1 MVSKT
6 NLKIALAHLTS
17 RKKQVIVAILSVTF
31 GVSMYIFMNG
41 FMGGVNKSQTE
52 MSFSA
57 LAHIRVYNDVD
68 TEIPNLIQDSETK
81 LVHVRNAKAIQY
93 TEGIKNAEE
102 IVKKLKTN
110 KQLSAITSQI
120 NISGTF
126 QSGSTKLS
134 GIISGI
140 DVENEDKMFQMK
152 QYVKYGNWDNLNYS
166 NNNIILGTG
175 LAKKL
180 SLKLNDNITV
190 ITTDNIIKNYKI
202 VCLVETGSP
211 NVDDSKGFIKKSSA
225 IQLLSKNRSYAT
237 DIQINIPDYNK
248 ATEVASTIRAGIP
261 YKVESWQESSSQLV
275 AANSLRKLIAIAVSL
290 TIIIVAGFG
299 IYNIMNMTVNEKIK
313 EIAIL
318 KALGFD
324 GNDVVQ
330 IFLTQAI
337 IIGFIGGFTGVALGF
352 GIASIVSMIPFEVGN
367 MDTLPMV
374 FNKLDY
380 LIAFV
385 AGILITIIAGYL
397 PSKKASKVD
406 PVEIIR
412 G

>member
-17 RKKQVIVAILSVTF
+17 RKKQVVVAILSVTF

-52 MSFSA
+52 MSFSS
-57 LAHIRVYNDVD
+57 LAHIRVYNDVVS
-68 TEIPNLIQDSETK
+68 EIPNLIPDSETT
-81 LVHVRNAKAIQY
+81 LVHVRNARAIQY
-93 TEGIKNAEE
+93 TEGIKNANKIIESLSE
-102 IVKKLKTN
+102 N
-110 KQLSAITSQI
+110 KQISAITSQI
-120 NISGTF
+120 NLSSTF
-126 QSGSTKLS
+126 RNGSVKLS
-134 GIISGI
+134 GMISGI
-140 DVENEDKMFQMK
+140 DVHNEEEMFKMK
-152 QYVKYGNWDNLNYS
+152 QNVIEGNWDDLSYS
-166 NNNIILGTG
+166 NNNIILGSG

-180 SLKLNDNITV
+180 SLKLHDNVTV
-190 ITTDNIIKNYKI
+190 ITTDNITRNYKI
-202 VCLVETGSP
+202 VCLIEAGSP
-211 NVDDSKGFIKKSSA
+211 NIDDSKGFIKKSA
-225 IQLLSKNRSYAT
+225 ALQLVSKNRNYAT

-248 ATEVASTIRAGIP
+248 ATEVAHTIKAGIP

-275 AANSLRKLIAIAVSL
+275 AANTLRKIIAIAVSL

-330 IFLTQAI
+330 IFLTQAV
-337 IIGFIGGFTGVALGF
+337 IIGFIGGFTGVALGY
-352 GIASIVSMIPFEVGN
+352 GIASIVSMVPFEVGN

-374 FNKLDY
+374 FNKPDY
-380 LIAFV
+380 IIAFA
-385 AGILITIIAGYL
+385 AGIMITIIAGYL
-397 PSKKASKVD
+397 PAKKASMVD